1 MTFDLK
7 YHFYL
12 ENNMKRLTLLA
23 IILSLGMVFLLP
35 ALAPAQ
41 QMPGGRGGGE
51 AMLKRLQDSLSLTTD
66 QVIKLKAI
74 MTKSQEE
81 MTKLRSDL
89 GDDREAMMLGMRE
102 LREKQNAKIDSVLTT
117 EQRIK
122 FKKMNDEQRAQMRNR
137 PGGPPGMRGN

>member
-1 MTFDLK
+1 
-7 YHFYL
+7 
-12 ENNMKRLTLLA
+12 MKRLTLIA
-23 IILSLGMVFLLP
+23 IIFSFGMIFTLS

-41 QMPGGRGGGE
+41 QMPGGRGGGNGE
-51 AMLKRLQDSLSLTTD
+51 AMLKRLQDSLALSKD
-66 QVIKLKAI
+66 QVVKIKAI

-102 LREKQNAKIDSVLTT
+102 LRDKQNAKIDSVLTK
-117 EQRIK
+117 EQQVK